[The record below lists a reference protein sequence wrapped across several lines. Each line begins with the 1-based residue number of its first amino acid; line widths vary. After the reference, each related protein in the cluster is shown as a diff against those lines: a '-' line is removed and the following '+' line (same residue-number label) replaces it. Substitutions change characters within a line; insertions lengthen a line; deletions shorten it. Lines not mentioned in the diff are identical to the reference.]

1 MSRVRYLFME
11 NHGYLLGMIESSGV
25 GIDIVEVD
33 RFKKKKYEKNK
44 IFYKKIFVCSEINY
58 CLKFKNSAERFAAKF
73 AIKEAVIKSISEKI
87 HFIDIEIIY
96 KNAKP
101 GIKLRNSLQKKY
113 NFLVSVSH
121 EKDFAVAVVISEKI
135 DRKSVV

>member
-1 MSRVRYLFME
+1 
-11 NHGYLLGMIESSGV
+11 MIESSGV
-25 GIDIVEVD
+25 GIDIVEVN

-113 NFLVSVSH
+113 NFLVSASH
-121 EKDFAVAVVISEKI
+121 EKDFAVAIVISKKI
-135 DRKSVV
+135 KKSSFLLFYLMLIEYY

>member
-1 MSRVRYLFME
+1 
-11 NHGYLLGMIESSGV
+11 MIESLGV

-73 AIKEAVIKSISEKI
+73 AIKEAVIKSIFEKI
-87 HFIDIEIIY
+87 HF
-96 KNAKP
+96 P
-101 GIKLRNSLQKKY
+101 L
-113 NFLVSVSH
+113 
-121 EKDFAVAVVISEKI
+121 
-135 DRKSVV
+135 

>member
-11 NHGYLLGMIESSGV
+11 NHGYLLGMIENSGV

-73 AIKEAVIKSISEKI
+73 AIKEAVIKSIYEKI

-121 EKDFAVAVVISEKI
+121 EKDFAVAIVISEKI
-135 DRKSVV
+135 K

>member
-73 AIKEAVIKSISEKI
+73 AIKEAVIKSIYEKI

-121 EKDFAVAVVISEKI
+121 EKDFAVAIVISEKI
-135 DRKSVV
+135 K

>member
-1 MSRVRYLFME
+1 MSRVRCLFME
-11 NHGYLLGMIESSGV
+11 NHGYLLGMIENSGV

-73 AIKEAVIKSISEKI
+73 AIKEAVIKSIYEKI

-121 EKDFAVAVVISEKI
+121 EKNLAVAIVISEKI
-135 DRKSVV
+135 K

>member
-1 MSRVRYLFME
+1 SRVRYLFME

-121 EKDFAVAVVISEKI
+121 EKDFAVAIVISEKI
-135 DRKSVV
+135 K

>member
-25 GIDIVEVD
+25 GIDIIEVD

-73 AIKEAVIKSISEKI
+73 AIKESVIKSIHENIS
-87 HFIDIEIIY
+87 FLDIETSHL
-96 KNAKP
+96 NAKP
-101 GIKLRNSLQKKY
+101 VVKLKSSLQKKY
-113 NFLVSVSH
+113 QFLVSISQIVSL
-121 EKDFAVAVVISEKI
+121 
-135 DRKSVV
+135 

>member
-1 MSRVRYLFME
+1 MSRVRCLFME

-135 DRKSVV
+135 K

>member
-44 IFYKKIFVCSEINY
+44 LFYKKIFVCSEINY

-96 KNAKP
+96 KNTKP

-121 EKDFAVAVVISEKI
+121 EKDFAVAIVISEKI
-135 DRKSVV
+135 K

>member
-1 MSRVRYLFME
+1 
-11 NHGYLLGMIESSGV
+11 MIESLGV

-73 AIKEAVIKSISEKI
+73 AIKEAVIKSIFEKI

-101 GIKLRNSLQKKY
+101 GINLRNLLQKKF

-121 EKDFAVAVVISEKI
+121 EKDFAVAIVISEKI
-135 DRKSVV
+135 K

>member
-121 EKDFAVAVVISEKI
+121 EKDFAVAIVISEKI
-135 DRKSVV
+135 K

>member
-1 MSRVRYLFME
+1 MSRVRCLFME

-73 AIKEAVIKSISEKI
+73 AIKEAVIKSIYEKI

-121 EKDFAVAVVISEKI
+121 EKDFAVAIVISEKI
-135 DRKSVV
+135 K

>member
-73 AIKEAVIKSISEKI
+73 AIKEAVIKSIFEKI

-121 EKDFAVAVVISEKI
+121 EKDFAIGIVIAKKI
-135 DRKSVV
+135 S

>member
-1 MSRVRYLFME
+1 MSRVRCLFME

-44 IFYKKIFVCSEINY
+44 LFYKKIFVCSEINY

-121 EKDFAVAVVISEKI
+121 EKDFAVAIVISEKI
-135 DRKSVV
+135 K

>member
-96 KNAKP
+96 KNTKP

-121 EKDFAVAVVISEKI
+121 EKDFAVAIVISEKI
-135 DRKSVV
+135 K

>member
-25 GIDIVEVD
+25 GIDIIEVD

-58 CLKFKNSAERFAAKF
+58 CLKFKKV
-73 AIKEAVIKSISEKI
+73 K
-87 HFIDIEIIY
+87 
-96 KNAKP
+96 
-101 GIKLRNSLQKKY
+101 
-113 NFLVSVSH
+113 
-121 EKDFAVAVVISEKI
+121 
-135 DRKSVV
+135 

>member
-1 MSRVRYLFME
+1 MISVRYLFME

-121 EKDFAVAVVISEKI
+121 EKDFAVAIVISEKI
-135 DRKSVV
+135 K

>member
-11 NHGYLLGMIESSGV
+11 NHWYLLGMIESSGV

-121 EKDFAVAVVISEKI
+121 EKDFAVAIVISEKI
-135 DRKSVV
+135 K

>member
-1 MSRVRYLFME
+1 ME

-25 GIDIVEVD
+25 GIDIIEVD

-121 EKDFAVAVVISEKI
+121 EKDFAVAIVISEKI
-135 DRKSVV
+135 K

>member
-1 MSRVRYLFME
+1 ME

-73 AIKEAVIKSISEKI
+73 AIKEAVIKSIFEKI

-101 GIKLRNSLQKKY
+101 GINLRNLLQKKY

-121 EKDFAVAVVISEKI
+121 EKDFAVAIVISEKI
-135 DRKSVV
+135 K

>member
-1 MSRVRYLFME
+1 ME

-44 IFYKKIFVCSEINY
+44 IFYKKILVCSEINY
-58 CLKFKNSAERFAAKF
+58 CLKFKNSAERFAAKL

-121 EKDFAVAVVISEKI
+121 EKDFAVAIVISEKI
-135 DRKSVV
+135 K

>member
-135 DRKSVV
+135 K

>member
-33 RFKKKKYEKNK
+33 RFKIKKYEKNK

-135 DRKSVV
+135 K

>member
-44 IFYKKIFVCSEINY
+44 IFYKKILVCSEINY
-58 CLKFKNSAERFAAKF
+58 CLIFKNSAERFAAKF

-121 EKDFAVAVVISEKI
+121 EKDFAVAIVISEKI
-135 DRKSVV
+135 K

>member
-1 MSRVRYLFME
+1 MSRVRCLFME

-121 EKDFAVAVVISEKI
+121 EKDFAVAIVISEKI
-135 DRKSVV
+135 K

>member
-1 MSRVRYLFME
+1 MSRVRCLFME
-11 NHGYLLGMIESSGV
+11 NHGYLLGMIENSGV
-25 GIDIVEVD
+25 GIDIIEVD

-44 IFYKKIFVCSEINY
+44 IFYKKIFVRSEINY

-73 AIKEAVIKSISEKI
+73 AIKEAVIKSIYEKI

-121 EKDFAVAVVISEKI
+121 EKDFAVAIVISEKI
-135 DRKSVV
+135 K

>member
-58 CLKFKNSAERFAAKF
+58 CLKFKDSAERFAAKF
-73 AIKEAVIKSISEKI
+73 AIKEAVIKSIFEKI

-121 EKDFAVAVVISEKI
+121 EKDFAVAIVISEKI
-135 DRKSVV
+135 K

>member
-96 KNAKP
+96 KNTKP

-135 DRKSVV
+135 K

>member
-1 MSRVRYLFME
+1 MSRVRCLFME

-73 AIKEAVIKSISEKI
+73 AIKEAVIKSIFEKI

-121 EKDFAVAVVISEKI
+121 EKDFAVAIVISEKI
-135 DRKSVV
+135 K

>member
-44 IFYKKIFVCSEINY
+44 LFYKKIFVCSEINY

-121 EKDFAVAVVISEKI
+121 EKDFAVAIVISEKI
-135 DRKSVV
+135 K

>member
-1 MSRVRYLFME
+1 ME

-121 EKDFAVAVVISEKI
+121 EKDFAVAIVISEKI
-135 DRKSVV
+135 K